1 MIDSTA
7 TLREIALK
15 HPATIRVFERL
26 HLDYCCGGRR
36 PLAEVCAEKALDET
50 AVRAEL
56 EAMLSSAAAPAIDF
70 ASLSLAELGRHIVAT
85 HHAYIRNEVPRLA
98 PLIER
103 TTQRHGET
111 HPEVA
116 ELGRLFRQLGDELL
130 EHIAKEEMVLFPYIE
145 ALERSQ
151 REAAPLPHACFDS
164 VASPVQVML
173 NDHENAGALLAA
185 MRAAT
190 HDYTLPADACPT
202 LAGLYDSAQAFERD
216 LHQHIHLEN
225 NLQFPRAIALEA
237 ALRNHD

>member
-7 TLREIALK
+7 TLRAIALA
-15 HPATIRVFERL
+15 HPATTRVFERL
-26 HLDYCCGGRR
+26 HLDYCCGGRQ
-36 PLAEVCAEKALDET
+36 PLAEACAAKSLDEAT
-50 AVRAEL
+50 VRAEL
-56 EAMLSSAAAPAIDF
+56 EAELARTAAPEIDF
-70 ASLSLAELGRHIVAT
+70 ANLSLAELGRHIVAT
-85 HHAYIRNEVPRLA
+85 HHAYIRSEVPRLT

-103 TTQRHGET
+103 TSIRHGEA
-111 HPEVA
+111 HPEVIRFGN
-116 ELGRLFRQLGDELL
+116 LLRKLGDELL

-151 REAAPLPHACFDS
+151 SEAAPLPHACFDS

-173 NDHENAGALLAA
+173 NDHETAGALLEQ
-185 MRAAT
+185 MRAET
-190 HDYTLPADACPT
+190 HGYALPADACPT

-237 ALRNHD
+237 ALHNR